1 MLELKNINLGGLGE
15 LQNANFHNLAVA
27 PTTNLRGGRFYYS
40 TVDNTLYVYNGSQWL
55 NALAQGTTY
64 SAGSGIDITGGAI
77 SIDNSVTGAT
87 KCKITYNSQG
97 LVTAGADLQ
106 ASDIPSLTLS
116 KISDI
121 TASAS
126 ELNIMDGVTVTAN
139 DINSVTSKIGL
150 TSLSIASGSSNYL
163 SYDNSTGQFS
173 ANVDTTVGTVS
184 TNLVTSGA
192 VKTYVDNAVTGVI
205 IPKGSISAISGLPTL
220 TASHL
225 GWMYNFSA
233 SFTTTSDFVE
243 GTGQTYP
250 AGTNVV
256 VVEYTSGTYKYDVF
270 SGFVDTSSFITASST
285 NTLTNKTIDADDN
298 TISDLTTSNF
308 KSGTIVTSV
317 GSTGTDIAI
326 PTEKAVRSAI
336 TTATSGMVKV
346 YTTTNPA
353 LTVSGGVC
361 TWTVT
366 HSLGSSVGVHVYE
379 VSSGDEVGVD
389 VTLTSSSV
397 ATVKLL
403 AASNVSAG
411 TYKVVVIGG

>member
-116 KISDI
+116 KISD
-121 TASAS
+121 
-126 ELNIMDGVTVTAN
+126 VTVSAA
-139 DINSVTSKIGL
+139 DVNSVTSKIGL

-243 GTGQTYP
+243 GSGQTYP

-317 GSTGTDIAI
+317 GATGADTAL

-336 TTATSGMVKV
+336 TTATSGMAKV
-346 YTTTNPA
+346 YTITNPA